1 MTILL
6 TDLIAELQE
15 DVPAVDGVPSV
26 DQYENAVKDAVR
38 AFGERC
44 GVEQVGTLNIVS
56 GTAAYDLPGDFI
68 RLIAMSALT
77 GVDGV
82 IVSGGGLIP
91 VPLDYEEK
99 WTIRNGRI
107 TFYPTP
113 QYTSAR
119 TFRYKAG
126 WVLTASDDDYPV
138 EEYAEMTEREARI
151 VLLAAKSFATQKLAN
166 NAGGE
171 KYSLGAVSV
180 DNSGSVEALVKK
192 QFAFFGEFTKECE
205 LYNGA
210 WSTA

>member
-1 MTILL
+1 MTVLL
-6 TDLIAELQE
+6 SDLITKLET
-15 DVPAVDGVPSV
+15 DVPAVDGVPTD

-44 GVEQVGTLNIVS
+44 GVEQVGTLNITS
-56 GTAAYDLPGDFI
+56 GTATYSLPDDFL

-82 IVSGGGLIP
+82 IVSSGGLIP

-99 WTIRNGRI
+99 WTIRNGQI

-113 QYTSAR
+113 QYTIAR

-126 WVLTASDDDYPV
+126 WVLTESDDDYPV
-138 EEYAEMTEREARI
+138 EEYAEMTERESRI
-151 VLLAAKSFATQKLAN
+151 VLLAAASFATQKLAN
-166 NAGGE
+166 NAGGD

-192 QFAFFGEFTKECE
+192 QYSLFGEFTKECD
-205 LYNGA
+205 LYNGGY
-210 WSTA
+210 STA